1 MIPGTLST
9 RAGRGFVL
17 VFTALAAVEV
27 LGSVAEVGSSIPFK
41 FGILQVLL
49 CCLCAPAAAQQTL
62 PWRGEKKGE
71 RKGERR
77 KGKESGSLF
86 PQQGLA
92 LALLCRVE
100 GSTEPWGMKHSI
112 TSLP

>member
-1 MIPGTLST
+1 MEASRAEEGWSETMIPGTLST

-27 LGSVAEVGSSIPFK
+27 LGSVADVGSSIPFK

-62 PWRGEKKGE
+62 PWHPWLPL
-71 RKGERR
+71 
-77 KGKESGSLF
+77 GSQLADLT
-86 PQQGLA
+86 GL
-92 LALLCRVE
+92 
-100 GSTEPWGMKHSI
+100 SQPEPFCVTLW
-112 TSLP
+112 